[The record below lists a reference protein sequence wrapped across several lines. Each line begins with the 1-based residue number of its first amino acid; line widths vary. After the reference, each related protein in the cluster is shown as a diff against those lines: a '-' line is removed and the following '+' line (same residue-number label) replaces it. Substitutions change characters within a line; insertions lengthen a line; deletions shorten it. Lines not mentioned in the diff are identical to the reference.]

1 MYPATHSG
9 CATQV
14 MRRVRAGTGRKW
26 CPHPS
31 AAPQVSGRNGCGAP
45 AGIDTTILPCS
56 GRSRP
61 GRMIGTNPGH
71 RKGESEGEKT
81 EARKHRRS
89 PAGVNE
95 KEMRN
100 RGLEPA
106 VLRGDTHRILTSR
119 RARLR
124 HRRRQI
130 ITHRTRRQKQRR
142 RNLLSRTTRRRLT

>member
-9 CATQV
+9 CAAYV

-26 CPHPS
+26 CPLPS
-31 AAPQVSGRNGCGAP
+31 AAPPVSGRNGCGAP

-56 GRSRP
+56 GWSRP
-61 GRMIGTNPGH
+61 GRMIGTNPGR
-71 RKGESEGEKT
+71 RKGESGGEKT
-81 EARKHRRS
+81 EARKRYHS
-89 PAGVNE
+89 PARVDE
-95 KEMRN
+95 SKA
-100 RGLEPA
+100 LEPA
-106 VLRGDTHRILTSR
+106 VLRGDTHSILTSR
-119 RARLR
+119 RTRLR